1 MNTCLNTWPR
11 SASESEEEYLKEKD
25 KFKRSFYNE
34 IIDRGEPVPRETP
47 SPFAA
52 NPFLVND
59 NKRHWSPFYGKKRE
73 RRRKKKR
80 NKRKNRERNSQWTH
94 HGTNRTVPLVPCS
107 LNRPLVRH
115 LTLVFFCDNIFTL
128 DGIWNCISLSF
139 FNLI

>member
-34 IIDRGEPVPRETP
+34 IIDRGEPVPGETP

-59 NKRHWSPFYGKKRE
+59 NKRHWPPFYGKKK
-73 RRRKKKR
+73 RKKK
-80 NKRKNRERNSQWTH
+80 KEKKKQKKKQRKK
-94 HGTNRTVPLVPCS
+94 
-107 LNRPLVRH
+107 
-115 LTLVFFCDNIFTL
+115 
-128 DGIWNCISLSF
+128 
-139 FNLI
+139 